1 MHTRHTLAGFTIF
14 VAAAA
19 LAGCAATSTS
29 TAAVGSVTGNAPAA
43 APAGLAAPVGLA
55 GAGTTAPEPTAIT
68 IGTAPSADLQ
78 RSVRAAYTVPSGAFL
93 ASFDSVIARA
103 VALGGYVASSTTQPA
118 RDGRIVSGAVTLAIP
133 ATTVASFLNGM
144 PSTFTASS
152 IDFASVD
159 HTAQFVDVNAELA
172 SAHAHLHA
180 LDTLL
185 SNATSLTDITTL
197 EQQIE
202 TVQIEIDTD
211 QGELNSLTASVA
223 MATATIAL
231 SERGA
236 PRLVATAPGAL
247 SSGLSGG
254 WRNAVTVTGV
264 ALEVLVTAIPALIVG
279 AIALGVWR
287 WMPRF
292 LRREQRPS
300 P

>member
-1 MHTRHTLAGFTIF
+1 MHTRHALAVVTI

-19 LAGCAATSTS
+19 AVAGCASSAATSVAEGSASVHAPADAPVSYAAAGAPAPAPTGITVGTPP
-29 TAAVGSVTGNAPAA
+29 TAA
-43 APAGLAAPVGLA
+43 
-55 GAGTTAPEPTAIT
+55 
-68 IGTAPSADLQ
+68 LQ

-103 VALGGYVASSTTQPA
+103 VALGGYVASSSTQPA
-118 RDGRIVSGAVTLAIP
+118 RDGRIVGGSVTLDIP
-133 ATTVASFLNGM
+133 ATTIATFLNGM
-144 PSTFTASS
+144 PSTFVASS
-152 IDFASVD
+152 IDFSSVD
-159 HTAQFVDVNAELA
+159 HTSKFIDVNAELA

-185 SNATSLTDITTL
+185 SKATSLADITAL

-211 QGELNSLTASVA
+211 QGELNALTASVD

-236 PRLVATAPGAL
+236 PRLMAAAPSAV
-247 SSGLSGG
+247 SSGISGG
-254 WRNAVTVTGV
+254 WHNAIAVTGV
-264 ALEVLVTAIPALIVG
+264 ALEVLVTAIPVLIVAG
-279 AIALGVWR
+279 LALGIWR
-287 WMPRF
+287 WSQRF
-292 LRREQRPS
+292 LPRSPRPA